1 MTSMVPTQPDIL
13 LAEDGDADAR
23 LVRDIL
29 ALANPALKV
38 DWVRDGD
45 AALAR
50 LHSEG
55 LRPRL
60 ILLDVMMPGL
70 DGLELLYRIKSHPAT
85 RDIPVVMLTALE
97 KEDIIVSSYK
107 LGVAGYVAKPIRH
120 AALLEA
126 LEAAGCGWVSGSV

>member
-1 MTSMVPTQPDIL
+1 METSIQPDIL
-13 LAEDGDADAR
+13 LAEDGAADGR
-23 LVRDIL
+23 LVLDIL
-29 ALANPALKV
+29 THANPALKV
-38 DWVRDGD
+38 EWVRDGD

-50 LHSEG
+50 LFDG
-55 LRPRL
+55 GPRPRL
-60 ILLDVMMPGL
+60 ILLDIMMPGL

-120 AALLEA
+120 AALLEV
-126 LEAAGCGWVSGSV
+126 LEAAGCGWVADA